1 MDGYHKLATKKQFYD
16 ANDPVAQKLEGA
28 LVLEFYIW
36 YKSPVNF
43 ICG

>member
-1 MDGYHKLATKKQFYD
+1 MDNNKSNCFIMMLLT
-16 ANDPVAQKLEGA
+16 VAQEGA
-28 LVLEFYIW
+28 LVLEFYFE

>member
-1 MDGYHKLATKKQFYD
+1 MLLII
-16 ANDPVAQKLEGA
+16 AQKLEGA
-28 LVLEFYIW
+28 LVLEFYLK